1 MKKIVVFLLLCALLL
16 FAAAQAEGA
25 LPVLHLDAAQLDYV
39 LPRAGRLTVGDFST
53 PVTVK
58 YRGMYSATF
67 AGKRNYS
74 LHLKDE
80 AGAQR
85 KISLLGLRADDDY
98 VLWGGLSDMSRLRA
112 PVGLALW
119 RALGHPAP
127 AAAAC
132 ELYFADYYKGVY
144 FLIERPDRKSAGLSK
159 AGALYRVL
167 AAAAEGVDLFSA
179 QETGAPR
186 GETWYNVGKVYP
198 DNAEGWQ
205 PLAAWLAA
213 EDRTALMDP
222 SAFADYYLFVN
233 LIGASD
239 NMEKNLFLCW
249 DGARFYPMPWDLD
262 AAFGRL
268 YTAAPAEADAWYS
281 SPFFDALLQRADFQ
295 SLLRERW
302 AALRETLSPDAI
314 LQYFEAWYDL
324 LAESGA
330 WARELERFPSYTDV
344 ATGVTY
350 TLDAR
355 AELDFIRAYLTARC
369 ALLNAAFAK
378 ELTP

>member
-1 MKKIVVFLLLCALLL
+1 MKKFVVFLLCVLLL
-16 FAAAQAEGA
+16 LPAARAEDA
-25 LPVLHLDAAQLDYV
+25 LPVLYLNAAQLDYV
-39 LPRAGRLTVGDFST
+39 LPRAGTLTAEGLTT

-67 AGKRNYS
+67 AGKRNYT

-85 KISLLGLRADDDY
+85 KLSLLGLPADDDY
-98 VLWGGLSDMSRLRA
+98 VLWGGLSDASRLRA

-119 RALGHPAP
+119 RSLGHPAP

-132 ELYFADYYKGVY
+132 ELYFANYYKGIY
-144 FLIERPDRKSAGLSK
+144 FLLQRPERKTAAVPKD
-159 AGALYRVL
+159 GALYRVL
-167 AAAAEGVDLFSA
+167 AAAQNGVDLLSA
-179 QETGAPR
+179 SQIGAPS

-198 DNAEGWQ
+198 ADEAGWQ
-205 PLAAWLAA
+205 PLADLLSAA
-213 EDRTALMDP
+213 DRAERLDL

-268 YTAAPAEADAWYS
+268 YTAMPAAADAWYS
-281 SPFFDALLQRADFQ
+281 SPFFD
-295 SLLRERW
+295 
-302 AALRETLSPDAI
+302 
-314 LQYFEAWYDL
+314 DL
-324 LAESGA
+324 LARDDFQALLRARWAVLRDALSPARVMACFEELYRQIDQSGA
-330 WARELERFPSYTDV
+330 WTREAARYPAYTD
-344 ATGVTY
+344 AASGLTY
-350 TLDAR
+350 PFAPQE
-355 AELDFIRAYLTARC
+355 ELRFIRDYVTTRH
-369 ALLNAAFAK
+369 ALLDGAFAK
-378 ELTP
+378 EPAL